1 MKYYETLYIV
11 NPNFEQDRLDH
22 VMRGVT
28 KAVEREKVNII
39 NHRIWGKKRLA
50 YPIQKHKYGTYI
62 LLQFEADDVSFLT
75 EFDQF
80 LKLEKAIIRHQTIRL
95 EERPEVYAE
104 EAAPESVKEKT
115 TVDPETEETVAE
127 TKPEAETNESTTET
141 APEENREDQKE
152 AVETVTEEQES

>member
-22 VMRGVT
+22 VMQGVT
-28 KAVEREKVNII
+28 KTVEREKATII

-62 LLQFEADDVSFLT
+62 LLQFEAEDVSFLT

-80 LKLEKAIIRHQTIRL
+80 LKLDKSIIRHQTIRL
-95 EERPEVYAE
+95 EKRPEVYAE
-104 EAAPESVKEKT
+104 ETAPASAEQKEE
-115 TVDPETEETVAE
+115 VEAETEEAVTDE
-127 TKPEAETNESTTET
+127 TEMNENTSNTET
-141 APEENREDQKE
+141 TPEEDP
-152 AVETVTEEQES
+152 AITVEKVTEEQES